1 MRQVELTEMTPADW
15 VDAKTGMNNNAFNKL
30 VRIARAG
37 GVQIPSVVVANF
49 SPRITFG
56 SVGGDSSTFL
66 RVKDVEAAE
75 RFNSRVKQWSEVVE
89 QELKQSA
96 DARFGHRATDQI
108 STEFPRLSESIKTN
122 LRFDKQFK
130 LETRSVGFSI
140 ARHGVY
146 LHQGAGKGYAGLTG
160 SKWTDKY
167 DKVHTTAA
175 LSMGK
180 MGTGNR
186 TAEPW
191 FNDIIRSHEDE
202 LADILAEYSLD
213 LVLNMN
219 SIFLPE

>member
-1 MRQVELTEMTPADW
+1 MRQELTEMTVSDW
-15 VDAKTGMNNNAFNKL
+15 IDVKTGMNNNAFNKL
-30 VRIARAG
+30 VRTARAG
-37 GVQIPSVVVANF
+37 GVEIPSVVVANF
-49 SPRITFG
+49 RPRITFKNT
-56 SVGGDSSTFL
+56 GGDSSMFL
-66 RVKDVEAAE
+66 RVKDVESVE

-96 DARFGHRATDQI
+96 DARFGHRATDQL
-108 STEFPRLSESIKTN
+108 TTDFPRLSESIVTN
-122 LRFDKQFK
+122 LRFEKEFK

-167 DKVHTTAA
+167 GTLKTTAA
-175 LSMGK
+175 LSLGK
-180 MGTGNR
+180 MGTGSR

-191 FNDIIRSHEDE
+191 FNDIIRRHEDE